1 MENKKN
7 TLLLIDGSSLAFRAF
22 FALYNQVDRFVAPSG
37 LHTNAIYGFHLM
49 LNNLVERLNPNH
61 VLIAFDAG
69 KTTFRTEMF
78 SAYKDG
84 RARTPDEFREQL
96 PFIKELIEKL
106 GYNHYE
112 LKNYEADDIIGT
124 LDKMAE
130 LPEAGDYDVT
140 IVTGDKDL
148 IQLADSNTTVEISK
162 KGVAEFESFTPTYL
176 MEKTGLTPEQFIDLK
191 GLMGD
196 SSDNY
201 PGVTKVGEKTALKLL
216 QEWGSIDNLYENI
229 DSLKKSKMKENLIA
243 DREMAFLSRTLATID
258 TKSPIE
264 IDLADTLIKPVDTA
278 ELIKFYDEMG
288 FAQFKAKLETAEAD
302 EVSLSF
308 KVVED
313 ATDILVDKD
322 DFFYIEILNENYHKE
337 DIIGFAWGNKEK
349 VFVSKNTELLKN
361 FPFPENTYD
370 FKKNKVLL
378 HRLGIELPTAK
389 YDSMLAK
396 YLISTTEDNKVETI
410 GRLFANKY
418 ISTDEEVYGKGAK
431 RRIPEDEIL
440 FKHLAGKIHVLAT
453 TKAVMIQNLEENEQ
467 YHLLTEMELPL
478 ANVLAKMEI
487 AGIAAEV
494 ITLEEIGAA
503 NQKLIADLTEKIYEL
518 AGEEFNINSPKQL
531 GVILFEKLQL
541 PHGKKTKTGYST
553 AADILENLAQDY
565 ELVAKIL
572 EYRQISKIQ
581 STYVQGLIPQIAEDG
596 RIHTRYVQDLTQ
608 TGRLSSIDPN
618 LQNIPVRLEAGRLIR
633 KAFVAA
639 EDNILLSS
647 DYSQIELRVLAHM
660 SKDEHLID
668 AFNHG
673 ADIHS
678 STAMRVFNIDKPEN
692 VTPNDRRN
700 AKAVNFGIS
709 YGETEYGLAKR
720 LSISNKEAAEM
731 IQAYFERY
739 PGVANYIAETKREAK
754 DKGYVST
761 MFNRRRKLPEINNR
775 NFMVRQGA
783 ERQAINAP
791 IQGSAGD
798 ILKIAMI
805 NLDAALSEGKFKAK
819 LLLQVHDEI
828 ILEVPKEELAA
839 VQNLVKQTMESA
851 VELNVPLL
859 ADENTGDSW
868 YEAK

>member
-337 DIIGFAWGNKEK
+337 DVIGFAWGNEEK

-494 ITLEEIGAA
+494 STLEEIGAA